1 MLGAERSQPPAQSC
15 RRRRALRGARDPERS
30 SPPLLAPPGG
40 FGAVL
45 SPAAARRTRAQ
56 PTRAAGGFGVSVC
69 VCGITADMTAW
80 RKFKSLLVFCAGLL
94 TAAQGKIGV
103 SCIRVCTGFVRA
115 VVTAPIPPANRSHG
129 LCPLAPK
136 VPRARAPISLP
147 PSLRLPVSAGA
158 PRGLGSRPPPPA
170 GGTGPG
176 SRAAAAAVPVGEPR
190 ASSLPLDS
198 ASSPPLGSAGV
209 CEHFALRTRTNG
221 TRCRARDSPRAGKFG
236 SPRLPCLRRARG
248 GVGGRREPPPPSA
261 GSAPRK
267 LRGGGDAGGR
277 RPPLRARG
285 MGAPRCSARRG
296 ASPTPGWVSP

>member
-129 LCPLAPK
+129 ALPSRPQGSSSQGSHLPA
-136 VPRARAPISLP
+136 SLP
-147 PSLRLPVSAGA
+147 PSPRVRRCSPRAQFPAAASRGGHRPREPGSGCRGAGGRA
-158 PRGLGSRPPPPA
+158 ASIQPPP
-170 GGTGPG
+170 GQ
-176 SRAAAAAVPVGEPR
+176 RIQ
-190 ASSLPLDS
+190 
-198 ASSPPLGSAGV
+198 PPLGSAGV

-277 RPPLRARG
+277 CPPLRARG